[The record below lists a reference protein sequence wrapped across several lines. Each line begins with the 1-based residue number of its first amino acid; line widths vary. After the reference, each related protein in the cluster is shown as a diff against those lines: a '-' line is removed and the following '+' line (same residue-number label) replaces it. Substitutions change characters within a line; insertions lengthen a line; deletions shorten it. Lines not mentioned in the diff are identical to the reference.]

1 MRSTETDIFRKF
13 VRFFLDRN
21 VCSIYNKHRTKIL
34 SEVFLLT
41 TIGYVIVILGALSV
55 SVNLMHLVDR
65 LEAPRARQHRRNAA

>member
-1 MRSTETDIFRKF
+1 M
-13 VRFFLDRN
+13 
-21 VCSIYNKHRTKIL
+21 
-34 SEVFLLT
+34 T